1 MGERI
6 RKNMLQFRV
15 QKVKLIFSRTKL
27 VLGGGAELLL
37 TYALQGITLGRAG
50 QEGSL
55 EPESETKL
63 KPLTF

>member
-15 QKVKLIFSRTKL
+15 QKVKLIFPRTKL

-50 QEGSL
+50 RFVGA
-55 EPESETKL
+55 ESETKL